1 LSLCSILI
9 SLQLSIILHPLFCSP
24 VQRFEVRC
32 WNQNVKKYVAT
43 FRRQKMG
50 AKNEDVSTMG
60 NLWMHVR
67 AWGRVVS
74 WWHSTPVTVQYR
86 PVQEVLLDNRRPENV
101 HYIHTYV
108 MYVHVHIHTYY
119 IHIHTCMYMY
129 VMYVH
134 T

>member
-1 LSLCSILI
+1 
-9 SLQLSIILHPLFCSP
+9 
-24 VQRFEVRC
+24 
-32 WNQNVKKYVAT
+32 
-43 FRRQKMG
+43 MG

-108 MYVHVHIHTYY
+108 MYVHVHIHVCMYVCTC
-119 IHIHTCMYMY
+119 TCMYVCMY
-129 VMYVH
+129 VCSMYMYSCV
-134 T
+134 